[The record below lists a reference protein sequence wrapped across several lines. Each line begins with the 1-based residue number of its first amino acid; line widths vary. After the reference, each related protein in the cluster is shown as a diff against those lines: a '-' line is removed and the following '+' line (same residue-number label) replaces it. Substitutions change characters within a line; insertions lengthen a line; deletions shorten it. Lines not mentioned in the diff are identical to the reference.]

1 MQCLYGTCVE
11 DAETN
16 LDHKMFSTDA
26 ITEVPTVM
34 PTPPS
39 TPSTPT
45 LTLDQLR
52 KGQSAVVAQV
62 MPHVQEGGTDFSR
75 RLMELGF
82 VKGEAVTILA
92 KGFWSGEPIAVRVG
106 GSHGG
111 SHGGT
116 HGGRNSGGT
125 TFALR
130 RFEAAQI
137 SVVAASV
144 VAD

>member
-1 MQCLYGTCVE
+1 MQFLYGACAE

-26 ITEVPTVM
+26 ITEMPTVVPT
-34 PTPPS
+34 P
-39 TPSTPT
+39 PSTPT

-111 SHGGT
+111 SHGG
-116 HGGRNSGGT
+116 RNSSGT

>member
-26 ITEVPTVM
+26 ITEVSSVM
-34 PTPPS
+34 PTPAS
-39 TPSTPT
+39 TPAPT

-62 MPHVQEGGTDFSR
+62 TPRVQEGGTDFSR

-111 SHGGT
+111 T
-116 HGGRNSGGT
+116 HDGRNSSGT

-137 SVVAASV
+137 TVVAASV

>member
-1 MQCLYGTCVE
+1 ML
-11 DAETN
+11 
-16 LDHKMFSTDA
+16 STDA
-26 ITEVPTVM
+26 IIESPTAVLA
-34 PTPPS
+34 PAPAL
-39 TPSTPT
+39 T

-62 MPHVQEGGTDFSR
+62 TPHIQEGGTDFSR

-82 VKGEAVTILA
+82 VHGEAVTILA

-111 SHGGT
+111 LRGGKS
-116 HGGRNSGGT
+116 RGGT

>member
-1 MQCLYGTCVE
+1 MQFLYGACAE

-16 LDHKMFSTDA
+16 LGHKMFSTDA

-39 TPSTPT
+39 T

-92 KGFWSGEPIAVRVG
+92 KGLWSGEPIAVRVG
-106 GSHGG
+106 GTHGG
-111 SHGGT
+111 RNS
-116 HGGRNSGGT
+116 GGRNSGGT

>member
-1 MQCLYGTCVE
+1 MQFLYGACAE

-26 ITEVPTVM
+26 ITEMPTVVPT
-34 PTPPS
+34 P
-39 TPSTPT
+39 PSTPT

-111 SHGGT
+111 THGGS

>member
-1 MQCLYGTCVE
+1 MQFLYGAC
-11 DAETN
+11 AEHAEIN

-26 ITEVPTVM
+26 ITQVQAVM
-34 PTPPS
+34 PTP
-39 TPSTPT
+39 PSTPT

-111 SHGGT
+111 THGGS

>member
-1 MQCLYGTCVE
+1 
-11 DAETN
+11 
-16 LDHKMFSTDA
+16 MFSTDA

-34 PTPPS
+34 PTPPP
-39 TPSTPT
+39 TPTLT

-111 SHGGT
+111 THGGS

>member
-1 MQCLYGTCVE
+1 
-11 DAETN
+11 
-16 LDHKMFSTDA
+16 
-26 ITEVPTVM
+26 M
-34 PTPPS
+34 PTP
-39 TPSTPT
+39 PSTPT

-111 SHGGT
+111 SHGG
-116 HGGRNSGGT
+116 RNSSGT

>member
-1 MQCLYGTCVE
+1 MQFLYGACAE

-26 ITEVPTVM
+26 ITEMPTVM
-34 PTPPS
+34 PTP
-39 TPSTPT
+39 PSTPT

-106 GSHGG
+106 G
-111 SHGGT
+111 T

>member
-1 MQCLYGTCVE
+1 
-11 DAETN
+11 
-16 LDHKMFSTDA
+16 MFSTDA
-26 ITEVPTVM
+26 ISEVPTVM

-39 TPSTPT
+39 TPTPT

-111 SHGGT
+111 THGGS

>member
-1 MQCLYGTCVE
+1 
-11 DAETN
+11 
-16 LDHKMFSTDA
+16 MFSTDA

-34 PTPPS
+34 PTPP
-39 TPSTPT
+39 PTPT

-62 MPHVQEGGTDFSR
+62 TPHVQEGGTDFSR

-111 SHGGT
+111 THGGS

>member
-1 MQCLYGTCVE
+1 ML
-11 DAETN
+11 
-16 LDHKMFSTDA
+16 STDA
-26 ITEVPTVM
+26 MIESPTAVLA
-34 PTPPS
+34 PAL
-39 TPSTPT
+39 T

-62 MPHVQEGGTDFSR
+62 TSHIQEGGTDFSR

-82 VKGEAVTILA
+82 VRGEAVTILA

-111 SHGGT
+111 KS
-116 HGGRNSGGT
+116 SGGT

>member
-1 MQCLYGTCVE
+1 
-11 DAETN
+11 
-16 LDHKMFSTDA
+16 MFSTDA
-26 ITEVPTVM
+26 ISEVPTVM
-34 PTPPS
+34 PTP
-39 TPSTPT
+39 PSTPT

-92 KGFWSGEPIAVRVG
+92 KGLWSGEPIAVRVG

-111 SHGGT
+111 THGGSHGGS

>member
-1 MQCLYGTCVE
+1 
-11 DAETN
+11 
-16 LDHKMFSTDA
+16 
-26 ITEVPTVM
+26 M
-34 PTPPS
+34 PTPP
-39 TPSTPT
+39 PTPT

-62 MPHVQEGGTDFSR
+62 TPHVQEGGTDFSR

-106 GSHGG
+106 GTHGG
-111 SHGGT
+111 RNS
-116 HGGRNSGGT
+116 GGRNSGGT

>member
-1 MQCLYGTCVE
+1 MQFLYGACAE

-34 PTPPS
+34 PTP
-39 TPSTPT
+39 PSTPT

-92 KGFWSGEPIAVRVG
+92 KGLWSGEPIAVRV
-106 GSHGG
+106 GG